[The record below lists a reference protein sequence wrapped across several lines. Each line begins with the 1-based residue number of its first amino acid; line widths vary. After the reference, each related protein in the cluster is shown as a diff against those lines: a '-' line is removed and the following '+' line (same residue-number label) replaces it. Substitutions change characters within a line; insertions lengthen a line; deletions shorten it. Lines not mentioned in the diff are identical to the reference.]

1 MKGSD
6 YMLGI
11 RKTRV
16 LATALSTNMYNKL
29 VYITGEKKISI
40 SEMVIMSIAM
50 QLTNPDVKVEKTER
64 TPEHKKI
71 ITVRV
76 SEGLSSMVEKAA
88 KELGCSKSRYIVD
101 ALDNGLNYAN
111 KGAV

>member
-1 MKGSD
+1 
-6 YMLGI
+6 MLGI

-16 LATALSTNMYNKL
+16 LATALSNNLYNKL

-40 SEMVIMSIAM
+40 SEMVIMSVAM
-50 QLTNPDVKVEKTER
+50 QLICSDVKIEKTER
-64 TPEHKKI
+64 TPDRKKI

-76 SEGLSSMVEKAA
+76 SEGLSKMVEKAA
-88 KELGCSKSRYIVD
+88 KDIGCSKSRYIVD
-101 ALDNGLNYAN
+101 ALDNGLNYVN

>member
-6 YMLGI
+6 FMLGI

-16 LATALSTNMYNKL
+16 LATALSANMYNKL

-101 ALDNGLNYAN
+101 ALDAGLNYVN